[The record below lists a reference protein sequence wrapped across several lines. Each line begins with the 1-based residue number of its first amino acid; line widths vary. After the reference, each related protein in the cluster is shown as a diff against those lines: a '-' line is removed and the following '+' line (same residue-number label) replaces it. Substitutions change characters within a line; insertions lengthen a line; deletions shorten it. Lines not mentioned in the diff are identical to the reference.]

1 MKKHLPALLL
11 ALGIVGCVHAQQ
23 YVPSFT
29 PLQQIPCPFDPAQT
43 VTQPV
48 GWVVYQT
55 TDGHWDGPVDSS
67 RCISAT
73 AVPPGSGGGIE
84 IALAQINPGQP
95 LFLRARLDLF
105 PPDVPFDPDYLYDF
119 VSNGRLLPANVSI
132 RTTTDCP
139 DDLCSGAIWG
149 IAIPDENGQPGGATR
164 YHAAVAETYSPS
176 ANVKFI
182 SAEACFP
189 TERFADQVLR
199 ECILK
204 YTFSDTANLSTARLR
219 VQYAD
224 FQPNGLGPGAIG
236 YLTAVPAAS
245 NPMNVQDVGGGWG
258 FHFLGLYTAPT
269 YPGPQNPSYI
279 EAFPVPNTTF
289 PQNITL
295 TVDGW
300 QVLEMQPFAQFRGGL
315 VVGSATERHGFTLQ
329 NNGGDLCLNFVDLI
343 FDNGDALRH
352 AGGQIEVHNAFSC
365 MQFKNGSELRV
376 QEGATL
382 HYGHHGAGMLVICAN
397 STIALERNATLIL
410 DAILQISECNDD
422 LPPHDIFMDLPL
434 GARLVFTEN
443 AWLTNRFSKN
453 QQMRLNVR
461 MLGGTLD
468 DAALPADA
476 RALIHRM
483 YPDPAPNWADNVQLS
498 PNPFADNLTV
508 HYLSGADEPLLLRW
522 IDMQGRTVRTETLS
536 AANGY
541 NALAPQ
547 VPAEGG
553 LYFLEINAPGKGH
566 AVRKVVR
573 N

>member
-11 ALGIVGCVHAQQ
+11 ALGIAGCVHAQQ
-23 YVPSFT
+23 YVPSFK

-73 AVPPGSGGGIE
+73 AVPSGIE
-84 IALAQINPGQP
+84 IALAQINPAQP

-105 PPDVPFDPDYLYDF
+105 PPEVPFDPNFLYDF
-119 VSNGRLLPANVSI
+119 EMYSLGFPASMPI

-164 YHAAVAETYSPS
+164 YHTAVAETYVPP
-176 ANVKFI
+176 ANVKYI
-182 SAEACFP
+182 NAEACFP

-199 ECILK
+199 TFVLK
-204 YTFSDTANLSTARLR
+204 YTFPDTATLNGMRLEVRYVRLNPNL
-219 VQYAD
+219 
-224 FQPNGLGPGAIG
+224 FGPGGIG
-236 YLTAVPAAS
+236 YITAVPAVS
-245 NPMNVQDVGGGWG
+245 NPVNVSSIGGGWG
-258 FHFLGLYTAPT
+258 VHFLGLYTAPT
-269 YPGPQNPSYI
+269 YPGPQTPSYI
-279 EAFPVPNTTF
+279 EAFPVPNTAF

-295 TVDGW
+295 TVDEW

-315 VVGSATERHGFTLQ
+315 VAGSDTTRHGFTLQ

-352 AGGQIEVHNAFSC
+352 AGGQIEIHNAFSC

-382 HYGHHGAGMLVICAN
+382 HYGHQGAGMLVICAN
-397 STIALERNATLIL
+397 STIALERNATLVL

-422 LPPHDIFMDLPL
+422 LPPHDIFMDLPP
-434 GARLVFTEN
+434 GARLIFTEN
-443 AWLTNRFSKN
+443 AWLTNRFSQN

-468 DAALPADA
+468 DSALPADA
-476 RALIHRM
+476 RALIRRI
-483 YPDPAPNWADNVQLS
+483 YPDPAPNWADNVQVS

-522 IDMQGRTVRTETLS
+522 IDVQGRTVRTETLS
-536 AANGY
+536 AIKGC

-553 LYFLEINAPGKGH
+553 LYFLEISAPGRGRI
-566 AVRKVVR
+566 VRKVVR